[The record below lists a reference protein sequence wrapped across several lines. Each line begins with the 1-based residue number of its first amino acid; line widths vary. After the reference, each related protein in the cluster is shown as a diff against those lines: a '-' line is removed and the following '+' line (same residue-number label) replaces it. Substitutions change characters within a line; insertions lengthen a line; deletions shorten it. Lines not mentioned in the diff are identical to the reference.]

1 MSEFSRR
8 DAFLCLLVGG
18 GIGLVIGLSIRGG
31 GWPGP
36 GPWPA
41 WGPFGAFAG
50 MFGLFWLF
58 FWLLL
63 IRGLFWGPYGGW
75 RSWRGGRGRYYAGR
89 LEDLPADFDD
99 WHRRAHERMKEVATA
114 DDPGRRG

>member
-18 GIGLVIGLSIRGG
+18 GIGIAIGLNLRGG
-31 GWPGP
+31 SPF
-36 GPWPA
+36 A
-41 WGPFGAFAG
+41 WGWKVGAPELLVMG
-50 MFGLFWLF
+50 VIGLFWLTL
-58 FWLLL
+58 WLLI
-63 IRGLFWGPYGGW
+63 IRGLFWGPFAGW

-99 WHRRAHERMKEVATA
+99 WHRRAHERMKEAATA